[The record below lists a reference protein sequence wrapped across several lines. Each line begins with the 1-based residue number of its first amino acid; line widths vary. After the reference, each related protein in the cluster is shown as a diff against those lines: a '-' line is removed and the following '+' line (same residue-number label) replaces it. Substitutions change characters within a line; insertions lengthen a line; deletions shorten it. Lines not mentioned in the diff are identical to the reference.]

1 MCVVSTLKFYY
12 HRIGIS
18 YKASR
23 ASLCPFDS
31 TNCGI
36 PKWQV
41 FLSSFVSKLFL
52 INGWIYFL
60 RDKSMI
66 DWWRFF
72 LFYSFA
78 GSFSEKATRTIRRF
92 SPPLAAKMRPPLA
105 YVSFLLPSSP
115 FLPLSY
121 HPSLFIGLSS
131 VDAHQLRE
139 QSISVANPVGSLSWY
154 PHLVC
159 ASIYLL
165 FHYAT
170 LWNMIWIP
178 FFCLFHSEFCT
189 LVYFMWFVHRL
200 FGTTHWA
207 SWYAIYTNFLNLI
220 CHILLPCL
228 IPRFLFSFLLLFV
241 LQLRFFMQPWEHPTW
256 RHVLTPSGRNFE
268 QCGVTTVRSRVI

>member
-1 MCVVSTLKFYY
+1 MTGFSFQADSVSHHFFFWLMDGYTWI
-12 HRIGIS
+12 RI
-18 YKASR
+18 
-23 ASLCPFDS
+23 
-31 TNCGI
+31 
-36 PKWQV
+36 
-41 FLSSFVSKLFL
+41 
-52 INGWIYFL
+52 L

-92 SPPLAAKMRPPLA
+92 SPQLAAKMRPPLA

-115 FLPLSY
+115 FLPLAY
-121 HPSLFIGLSS
+121 HPCLFIGLSS

-178 FFCLFHSEFCT
+178 FFFLFHSEFCT

-228 IPRFLFSFLLLFV
+228 IPRLLFSSSAICVTATILHAT
-241 LQLRFFMQPWEHPTW
+241 LRTPNLKARLNTFREEFRAVW
-256 RHVLTPSGRNFE
+256 RNYSE
-268 QCGVTTVRSRVI
+268 I